1 MNRQDFDYQLPA
13 ELIAQHPAQQ
23 RSSSRLLQLG
33 RVSGEISHRQFTDLL
48 ELVESNDLL
57 VFNDTRVIPARLFGE
72 KDTGGKIPTRR
83 SGMTAILS
91 VETSEDGFVG
101 RMEMSEGMTDWS
113 HISVVG
119 TSGLRILTT
128 NLFLHGEKVRICI
141 RVLLV
146 SVPATPGHIQTRTR
160 PLLASKLA

>member
-72 KDTGGKIPTRR
+72 KDTGGK
-83 SGMTAILS
+83 
-91 VETSEDGFVG
+91 VEVG
-101 RMEMSEGMTDWS
+101 
-113 HISVVG
+113 
-119 TSGLRILTT
+119 
-128 NLFLHGEKVRICI
+128 
-141 RVLLV
+141 LL
-146 SVPATPGHIQTRTR
+146 PAA
-160 PLLASKLA
+160 LLESRLALL